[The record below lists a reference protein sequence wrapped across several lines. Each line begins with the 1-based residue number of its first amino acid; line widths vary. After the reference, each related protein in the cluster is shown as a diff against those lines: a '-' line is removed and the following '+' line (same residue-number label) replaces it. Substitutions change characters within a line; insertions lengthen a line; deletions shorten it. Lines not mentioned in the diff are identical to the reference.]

1 MDVRID
7 DGLQIRALD
16 GFELAATLY
25 TPAAEGDG
33 EDRRTTVLVNSATAV
48 KRRYYDAYARYLA
61 DAGFTVVTY
70 DYRGIGG
77 SRPRSLVRF
86 SAFMRQWAEEDQGGV
101 LAWIAGRFPDHRLL
115 VVGHSVGG
123 QIVGLAPGNERI
135 GGMIGIAAQSGY
147 WRHWPAPARYRMAL
161 RWYLGVPVASRLFG
175 YVPGWLG
182 TKEDLPGGVA
192 REWAEWCRQPDFLFE
207 GHQERRRGYERF
219 AKPLLAYSFEDDDY
233 APRAAVESLLD
244 AYRDARVDHRH
255 VTPRELGAPAI
266 GHFGFFRERFRA
278 TLWRET
284 ASWLSAQAAAA

>member
-1 MDVRID
+1 MDVQVD

-25 TPAAEGDG
+25 TPVNG
-33 EDRRTTVLVNSATAV
+33 EDRRTAVLVNSATAV
-48 KRRYYDAYARYLA
+48 KRRYYDGYARYLA

-86 SAFMRQWAEEDQGGV
+86 SAFMRQWGEEDQGGV
-101 LAWIAGRFPDHRLL
+101 LAWIAARFPDHKLL

-255 VTPRELGAPAI
+255 VTPKELGATAI

-278 TLWRET
+278 TLWRES
-284 ASWLSAQAAAA
+284 ANWLSAQAAAA